1 MVSGT
6 KPMEPAA
13 CRETLHSM
21 AFGPQLGV
29 GERFLGYGGNV
40 CKLYDSTFGARA
52 EVCGTTFTSNHL
64 RKVDRGRSVF
74 DGNKRS
80 VTSRRFSTISYRL
93 SIIVTY
99 RARNAIGLI
108 IFIHGWIKI
117 YFCYFCILEK
127 KIL

>member
-1 MVSGT
+1 MAKTKRGNGGSGGGEKEIRERSCT

-21 AFGPQLGV
+21 AVGPQLGV

-40 CKLYDSTFGARA
+40 CKYTTQHSAHTARA

-64 RKVDRGRSVF
+64 RKVDQGRSVF

-80 VTSRRFSTISYRL
+80 VRSSQPDHSVSSFDNRYM
-93 SIIVTY
+93 
-99 RARNAIGLI
+99 
-108 IFIHGWIKI
+108 
-117 YFCYFCILEK
+117 
-127 KIL
+127 